1 MEPSLQRWNG
11 LYCLEVTI
19 QYTLEAFMKVSEVL
33 NIALDRMKV
42 WKKLFAKYVVHLCK
56 QGKIIEWII

>member
-1 MEPSLQRWNG
+1 
-11 LYCLEVTI
+11 
-19 QYTLEAFMKVSEVL
+19 MKVSEVL